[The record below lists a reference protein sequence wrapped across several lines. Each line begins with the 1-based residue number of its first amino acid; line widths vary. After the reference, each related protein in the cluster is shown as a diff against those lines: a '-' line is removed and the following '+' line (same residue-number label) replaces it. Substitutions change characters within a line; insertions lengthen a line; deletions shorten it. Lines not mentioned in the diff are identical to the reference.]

1 MDTHDKKTSSS
12 NVDETSSPKKANLN
26 ELLSKLRRAKK
37 KEKKEYIILSEVITS
52 AVAIVVNA
60 VNNLIL

>member
-37 KEKKEYIILSEVITS
+37 KEKKEYIILSVVITS